1 MSQGSPCS
9 SLTPKRLTCSGGAM
23 KHRSHIHEVCRELAA
38 EALRQLFGWVSPHDG
53 KLILQQCATEREIL
67 VYRFDGKSL
76 TQDKAA
82 TIPFES
88 RPGSIATSV
97 SR

>member
-1 MSQGSPCS
+1 MA
-9 SLTPKRLTCSGGAM
+9 SL
-23 KHRSHIHEVCRELAA
+23 V
-38 EALRQLFGWVSPHDG
+38 
-53 KLILQQCATEREIL
+53 LQQCAAERSIL

-82 TIPFES
+82 TMPFQS

-97 SR
+97 SH